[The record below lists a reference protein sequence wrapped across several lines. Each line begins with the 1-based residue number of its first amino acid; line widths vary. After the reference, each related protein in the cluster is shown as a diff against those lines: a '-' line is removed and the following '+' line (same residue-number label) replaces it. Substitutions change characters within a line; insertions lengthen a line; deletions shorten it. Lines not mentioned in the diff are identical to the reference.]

1 MQRRRLIIIAAAGML
16 LVGAFLQWGPIGL
29 GNGPLSGAMY
39 AVIGAPD
46 SGRVP
51 VGFMIGMHNSGQ
63 APAVIDRIE
72 LVGGRSYPA
81 PRLLAVAVLT
91 SGHCGGPWPAR
102 QTKRGFV
109 LAGCGGKDS
118 GSLIGHPIGPTRPQL
133 FGFPAAAE
141 VTAPPP
147 GGCWVITEIMVHC
160 HVGIRHYSATDP
172 YHIVACTDAALVNAA
187 TGG

>member
-1 MQRRRLIIIAAAGML
+1 MQRIRPIVVGAVGVLV
-16 LVGAFLQWGPIGL
+16 VGAFLLWGPIGL

-39 AVIGAPD
+39 EVVGAPV

-51 VGFMIGMHNSGQ
+51 VGFMIGMHNSGR

-81 PRLLAVAVLT
+81 PRLLDVAVLS

-109 LAGCGGKDS
+109 LAGCGGRDS

-133 FGFPAAAE
+133 FGFPAAVE
-141 VTAPPP
+141 VKAPQS
-147 GGCWVITEIMVHC
+147 GECWVITEIIVQY
-160 HVGIRHYSATDP
+160 HVGIGHYR
-172 YHIVACTDAALVNAA
+172 
-187 TGG
+187 